1 MGLRQDELV
10 YELAGTRSHAT
21 TKSDSVGD
29 DRSVALDSRRRRL
42 AMAQDLLT
50 LQVGH
55 EDKSMMQLCMN
66 SADTAESILS
76 SRQSSARDK
85 LAARLVAD
93 ASRRALLLDAVSTS
107 EETLYSSALAY
118 ANVCV

>member
-1 MGLRQDELV
+1 
-10 YELAGTRSHAT
+10 
-21 TKSDSVGD
+21 
-29 DRSVALDSRRRRL
+29 
-42 AMAQDLLT
+42 MAQDLLT